1 MANAIAVAAIV
12 LAAVFAARKQFRKGQ
27 WTKSCVGCAGHCSCG
42 AGAGHCGGGCGGG
55 CGHCGG
61 SHGKAGGNS
70 QAQG

>member
-27 WTKSCVGCAGHCSCG
+27 WTKSCVGCAGHCAGSCG
-42 AGAGHCGGGCGGG
+42 GHCDSG

>member
-27 WTKSCVGCAGHCSCG
+27 WTKSCVGCAGHCAGSCG
-42 AGAGHCGGGCGGG
+42 GCDGG

-61 SHGKAGGNS
+61 SHGKSGGNS

>member
-27 WTKSCVGCAGHCSCG
+27 WTKSCVGCAGHCGCG
-42 AGAGHCGGGCGGG
+42 AGGGCDGG

-61 SHGKAGGNS
+61 GCSHSEKVDKHKRPS
-70 QAQG
+70 T

>member
-27 WTKSCVGCAGHCSCG
+27 WTKSCVGCAGHCGCG
-42 AGAGHCGGGCGGG
+42 AGGG

-70 QAQG
+70 QTKE

>member
-1 MANAIAVAAIV
+1 MANAIAVVAIV

-27 WTKSCVGCAGHCSCG
+27 WTKSCVGCAGHCAASCG
-42 AGAGHCGGGCGGG
+42 GH

>member
-27 WTKSCVGCAGHCSCG
+27 WTKSCVGCAGHCGCG
-42 AGAGHCGGGCGGG
+42 AGGG

-61 SHGKAGGNS
+61 SCSHSEKVDKHKRPS
-70 QAQG
+70 T